1 MNNLIKSS
9 LVLLLFSASLCI
21 FQLSCKKDAT
31 AQNSN
36 YVLPPATNSTLG
48 GIIVGSGLSITSTGV
63 LSVNTNSSSA
73 DLIVFLKRTS
83 NAQYEIWS
91 ADGNGGNQKII
102 PVTLPAGYSFTFG
115 LEGGQ
120 LKLSYDKT
128 KIYFTASNTNSSSTP
143 TSIFSCSISGTNV
156 TKIIDGCYYNF
167 DVR

>member
-9 LVLLLFSASLCI
+9 VALLLFSVSI
-21 FQLSCKKDAT
+21 GVFQLSCKKEAT
-31 AQNSN
+31 AQNTN
-36 YVLPPATNSTLG
+36 YVLPPATTSTLG
-48 GIIVGSGLSITSTGV
+48 GIIVGSGLSITSAGV

-73 DLIVFLKRTS
+73 DLILFLKRTT
-83 NAQYEIWS
+83 NGQYEIWS

-102 PVTLPAGYSFTFG
+102 PVTLPTGYSFTFG

-120 LKLSYDKT
+120 LKLSSDKT
-128 KIYFTASNTNSSSTP
+128 KIYFTASNTNSSTTP
-143 TSIFSCSISGTNV
+143 TSIFTCSITGTNV